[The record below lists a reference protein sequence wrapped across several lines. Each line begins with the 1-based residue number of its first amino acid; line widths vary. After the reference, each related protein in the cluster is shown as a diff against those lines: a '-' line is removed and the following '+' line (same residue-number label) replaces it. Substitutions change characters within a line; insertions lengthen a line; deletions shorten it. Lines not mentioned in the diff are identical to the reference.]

1 MDKHEQGV
9 LAPIVLLMAL
19 VLNGCAAQDQTRM
32 PNPEFVARADVVA
45 AQFQKALQA
54 ELSAAMQQGGPIAA
68 IGVCHS
74 AAPAIAQELSDDSG
88 LVLSRIAER
97 NRNPGGTIPAELAD
111 LYDELKR
118 EPVKGGAPH
127 VINARIDGRDV
138 SLRAIPMQ
146 DQPCSVCHGT
156 AVKPE
161 VRQAIED
168 LYPGDKATGFTAGEL
183 RGAMLVTDR
192 PF

>member
-1 MDKHEQGV
+1 
-9 LAPIVLLMAL
+9 
-19 VLNGCAAQDQTRM
+19 M
-32 PNPEFVARADVVA
+32 PDPEFVARADVVA

-54 ELSAAMQQGGPIAA
+54 ELSAAMQKGGPIAA

-74 AAPAIAQELSDDSG
+74 AAPTIAQELSDGSG

-118 EPVKGGAPH
+118 EPVKAGAPH

-161 VRQAIED
+161 VRQAIEG
-168 LYPGDKATGFTAGEL
+168 LYPGDKATGFKAGEL